1 MRPEFRHKSVITS
14 NATQNR
20 RYGKNPERARTFKHH
35 DTRTL
40 IRANPG
46 TSAGF
51 FFYDV
56 LPPPWRNASTPVF
69 HVEQFFVHRVVT
81 FRAKHAEIRRDGKN
95 PERPL
100 AGVSPNFTSA

>member
-1 MRPEFRHKSVITS
+1 MGIQVHP
-14 NATQNR
+14 
-20 RYGKNPERARTFKHH
+20 RA
-35 DTRTL
+35 
-40 IRANPG
+40 
-46 TSAGF
+46 SF
-51 FFYDV
+51 FTMFYR
-56 LPPPWRNASTPVF
+56 LPWRNASTPVF

>member
-1 MRPEFRHKSVITS
+1 M
-14 NATQNR
+14 
-20 RYGKNPERARTFKHH
+20 
-35 DTRTL
+35 
-40 IRANPG
+40 
-46 TSAGF
+46 
-51 FFYDV
+51 FYR
-56 LPPPWRNASTPVF
+56 LPWRNASTPVF